1 MHHQQETRPG
11 RSLEALVLRPH
22 PDLARASALL
32 PSQRFASAGH
42 HNDWDWL
49 ALFGDIH
56 RTGTP
61 LERPRRAFAL
71 ASLLKQ
77 LRLEGGHVSTAS
89 LATICASTTNERE
102 RSLAADCLGELG
114 GAQRTMNDEPPL
126 QEEDSRF
133 PPSLATLR
141 LRSCRAVARALVDD
155 DATIAKA
162 ALETMRHLSAASDED
177 VRRSCVS
184 DAHSALVLPFLSDAS
199 IRAAALMDE
208 DRHQDR
214 QRRNDDIEMDA
225 GPFDGEIWKCRDE
238 KWSCRVAGALLR
250 GLLPVY
256 R

>member
-1 MHHQQETRPG
+1 MSIKRCSVTG
-11 RSLEALVLRPH
+11 RDKARKVVEVLVLRPH

-32 PSQRFASAGH
+32 PSQRFATAGH
-42 HNDWDWL
+42 HNEWDWL

-77 LRLEGGHVSTAS
+77 LRLEGGHVSTAA

-114 GAQRTMNDEPPL
+114 GAQSTVNEEPPL

-141 LRSCRAVARALVDD
+141 KGSTSAEWASLTQLLLTSSSLAADRWRIVSRAAFATVDSSSTKARATARQLLNLSV
-155 DATIAKA
+155 AK
-162 ALETMRHLSAASDED
+162 D
-177 VRRSCVS
+177 
-184 DAHSALVLPFLSDAS
+184 
-199 IRAAALMDE
+199 
-208 DRHQDR
+208 
-214 QRRNDDIEMDA
+214 
-225 GPFDGEIWKCRDE
+225 
-238 KWSCRVAGALLR
+238 
-250 GLLPVY
+250 
-256 R
+256 

>member
-1 MHHQQETRPG
+1 MSIKRCSVTG
-11 RSLEALVLRPH
+11 RDKARKVVEALVLRPH
-22 PDLARASALL
+22 PELAQASALL

-77 LRLEGGHVSTAS
+77 LRLEGGHVSTAA

-114 GAQRTMNDEPPL
+114 GAQSTVSDEPPL
-126 QEEDSRF
+126 LEEDSRF
-133 PPSLATLR
+133 PQSLATLR

-162 ALETMRHLSAASDED
+162 ALDTMRHLSAASDEMCEGA
-177 VRRSCVS
+177 VLVMPTRT
-184 DAHSALVLPFLSDAS
+184 VLPFLSDAS

-208 DRHQDR
+208 DRDR
-214 QRRNDDIEMDA
+214 TASETMI
-225 GPFDGEIWKCRDE
+225 
-238 KWSCRVAGALLR
+238 LR
-250 GLLPVY
+250 WT
-256 R
+256 